1 MQLKIHSQ
9 WTPSKTPHCI
19 KSFITAVNSD
29 ISESGKKKLSKNNL
43 AKEERNALKIL
54 VERTDILITN
64 ADKGAAVVMWDAN
77 NYITEVNRQLENRSS
92 CRKLSIDCTEIHTE
106 KVRKT
111 ITNLTDRNLLDK
123 STANKL
129 TPPTVKTPR
138 FHMRPKIHNYN
149 NPGRPV
155 VSLVASHT
163 GEISKLVDHYLQDN
177 VKQLKS
183 YVKDN
188 TDFIN
193 KIEQQ
198 EKIPKGSF
206 LILIDVRF

>member
-1 MQLKIHSQ
+1 
-9 WTPSKTPHCI
+9 
-19 KSFITAVNSD
+19 
-29 ISESGKKKLSKNNL
+29 
-43 AKEERNALKIL
+43 
-54 VERTDILITN
+54 
-64 ADKGAAVVMWDAN
+64 MWDAN

-177 VKQLKS
+177 VKQLIS

-206 LILIDVRF
+206 LILIDVRFWYRNTPHKKGIQAVKESLEKKTISNSNNVIVPS